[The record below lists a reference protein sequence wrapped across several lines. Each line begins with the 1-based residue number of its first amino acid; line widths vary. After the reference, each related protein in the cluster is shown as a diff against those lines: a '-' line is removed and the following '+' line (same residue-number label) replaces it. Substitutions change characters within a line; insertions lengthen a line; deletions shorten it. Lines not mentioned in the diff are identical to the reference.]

1 MNSAL
6 LIASVDAL
14 VSCRDPAEL
23 ANAVA
28 LLAQRLLVVSDACV
42 LLRGAERES
51 SNGHPAASAELAH
64 WTAEQLGVAPQ
75 SISPESPRSPAGEPR
90 SPARFAEAGRKL
102 AAGISPANVE
112 LRGVVAVML
121 AEEPTEEQRSLLGA
135 LADLAATCA
144 AQIERRAAADRQL
157 QDTRAL
163 VARGLHDLCT
173 PLNSLRLGMHLLE
186 PALTAKD
193 PAVAQRAHRAVD
205 RMASLV
211 TSMAEALGSAGS
223 TAANNTQASAA
234 ATQH

>member
-1 MNSAL
+1 MNNAL
-6 LIASVDAL
+6 LIGSVDAL
-14 VSCRDPAEL
+14 ISCRDAAEL

-42 LLRGAERES
+42 VLRGSEREF
-51 SNGHPAASAELAH
+51 SNAHPAASAELAL
-64 WTAEQLGVAPQ
+64 WTAEQLGSEPQ
-75 SISPESPRSPAGEPR
+75 STTVERPSSPP
-90 SPARFAEAGRKL
+90 PARFAEAGRKL
-102 AAGISPANVE
+102 AASITPADVA

-121 AEEPTEEQRSLLGA
+121 AQEPTEEQRSLLGA
-135 LADLAATCA
+135 LADLAATCS
-144 AQIERRAAADRQL
+144 AQLERRAAADRQL

-211 TSMAEALGSAGS
+211 TSMAEALGNGGS
-223 TAANNTQASAA
+223 SAANAGAQSSAA
-234 ATQH
+234 AAQH

>member
-6 LIASVDAL
+6 LIGSVDAL
-14 VSCRDPAEL
+14 VSCRDVAEL
-23 ANAVA
+23 ANSVA
-28 LLAQRLLVVSDACV
+28 LLAQRLLLVSDACV
-42 LLRGAERES
+42 LLRGSERES
-51 SNGHPAASAELAH
+51 TNAHPAASAELAL
-64 WTAEQLGVAPQ
+64 WTAEQLGADPQ
-75 SISPESPRSPAGEPR
+75 SHPEGSAR

-102 AAGISPANVE
+102 AASIVPAEVD

-135 LADLAATCA
+135 LADLAATCG
-144 AQIERRAAADRQL
+144 AQFERRAAADRRL

-186 PALTAKD
+186 PALSAKD
-193 PAVAQRAHRAVD
+193 PAIAQRAHRAVD

-211 TSMAEALGSAGS
+211 TSLAEALGSGGAS
-223 TAANNTQASAA
+223 SANGAHPSAA

>member
-1 MNSAL
+1 MNNAL
-6 LIASVDAL
+6 LIGSVDAL
-14 VSCRDPAEL
+14 VSCRDQAEL

-28 LLAQRLLVVSDACV
+28 LLAQRLLMVSDASV
-42 LLRGAERES
+42 LLRGPERES
-51 SNGHPAASAELAH
+51 SNGHPAGSSELAL
-64 WTAEQLGVAPQ
+64 WTAEQLGA
-75 SISPESPRSPAGEPR
+75 EPRPVSAGAAR

-102 AAGISPANVE
+102 AASITPADVE
-112 LRGVVAVML
+112 LRGVVAVTL

-135 LADLAATCA
+135 LADLAATCG

-211 TSMAEALGSAGS
+211 TSMAEALGSGGS
-223 TAANNTQASAA
+223 SSANGAHSSAA
-234 ATQH
+234 APQH

>member
-1 MNSAL
+1 MNNAL
-6 LIASVDAL
+6 LIGSLDAL

-28 LLAQRLLVVSDACV
+28 LLAQRLLMVPDACV
-42 LLRGAERES
+42 LLRGVERES
-51 SNGHPAASAELAH
+51 SNGHPAASAELAL
-64 WTAEQLGVAPQ
+64 WTAEQLGGAPQ
-75 SISPESPRSPAGEPR
+75 SVAAGTPR

-102 AAGISPANVE
+102 AASITPPDVE
-112 LRGVVAVML
+112 LRGVLAVTL

-135 LADLAATCA
+135 LADLAATCG

-211 TSMAEALGSAGS
+211 TSMAEALGSGS
-223 TAANNTQASAA
+223 PSASNGTRANVAP
-234 ATQH
+234 TQH

>member
-1 MNSAL
+1 MNNAL
-6 LIASVDAL
+6 LIGSVDAL

-42 LLRGAERES
+42 LLRGSERES
-51 SNGHPAASAELAH
+51 TNGHPAASAELAS
-64 WTAEQLGVAPQ
+64 WSAEQLGSDPQ
-75 SISPESPRSPAGEPR
+75 PIPAGTPR

-102 AAGISPANVE
+102 AASITPADVE

-135 LADLAATCA
+135 LADLAATCS
-144 AQIERRAAADRQL
+144 AQIERRTAADRQL

-211 TSMAEALGSAGS
+211 TSLAEALGSTGS
-223 TAANNTQASAA
+223 NASNGTHTSAA

>member
-1 MNSAL
+1 MNNAL
-6 LIASVDAL
+6 LIGSVDAL
-14 VSCRDPAEL
+14 VSCRDQVEL

-28 LLAQRLLVVSDACV
+28 LLAQRLLLVSDACV
-42 LLRGAERES
+42 LLRSPERDSANE
-51 SNGHPAASAELAH
+51 HPNASAELAS
-64 WTAEQLGVAPQ
+64 WTAEQLAGSPQ
-75 SISPESPRSPAGEPR
+75 QSSASTSPAPV
-90 SPARFAEAGRKL
+90 RFAETGRKL
-102 AAGISPANVE
+102 AASIVPSGGVE
-112 LRGVVAVML
+112 LRGVLSVML
-121 AEEPTEEQRSLLGA
+121 ADEPTEEQRSLLGA
-135 LADLAATCA
+135 LADLAATCS

-211 TSMAEALGSAGS
+211 TSMAEALGTSGSSASNG
-223 TAANNTQASAA
+223 AQPSAA

>member
-1 MNSAL
+1 MNNAL
-6 LIASVDAL
+6 LIGSVDAL

-42 LLRGAERES
+42 VLRGPERES
-51 SNGHPAASAELAH
+51 SNGHPAASTELAL
-64 WTAEQLGVAPQ
+64 WTAEQLGDPQ
-75 SISPESPRSPAGEPR
+75 SSAPETPRTRA
-90 SPARFAEAGRKL
+90 PARFAEAGRKL
-102 AAGISPANVE
+102 AASITPADVG

-121 AEEPTEEQRSLLGA
+121 ADEATEEQRSLLGA
-135 LADLAATCA
+135 LADLAATCG

-186 PALTAKD
+186 PALTTKD

-205 RMASLV
+205 RMAALV
-211 TSMAEALGSAGS
+211 TSMAEAIGNSGSSGANAGAHPS
-223 TAANNTQASAA
+223 AVAA
-234 ATQH
+234 QH

>member
-6 LIASVDAL
+6 LIGSVDAL

-28 LLAQRLLVVSDACV
+28 LLAQRLLLVPDACV
-42 LLRGAERES
+42 LLRGSERES
-51 SNGHPAASAELAH
+51 SNAHPAASAELAL
-64 WTAEQLGVAPQ
+64 WTAEQLGAEPQ
-75 SISPESPRSPAGEPR
+75 SSPAGGPR

-102 AAGISPANVE
+102 AASIAPADVG
-112 LRGVVAVML
+112 LRGVVAVTL
-121 AEEPTEEQRSLLGA
+121 AEEPTEEQRSLIGA
-135 LADLAATCA
+135 LADLAATCG

-157 QDTRAL
+157 QATRAL

-186 PALTAKD
+186 PALTTKD
-193 PAVAQRAHRAVD
+193 PAIAQRAHRAVD

-211 TSMAEALGSAGS
+211 TSMAEALGSDGANGS
-223 TAANNTQASAA
+223 HSSAA

>member
-1 MNSAL
+1 MNNAL
-6 LIASVDAL
+6 LIGSVDAL
-14 VSCRDPAEL
+14 VSCRDHAEL

-42 LLRGAERES
+42 VLRGAERES
-51 SNGHPAASAELAH
+51 ANAHPAASEELLN
-64 WTAEQLGVAPQ
+64 WTTEQLAGSPQHSSAETTPAPV
-75 SISPESPRSPAGEPR
+75 
-90 SPARFAEAGRKL
+90 RFDEAGRKL
-102 AAGISPANVE
+102 AASIVPAGGVE
-112 LRGVVAVML
+112 LRGVLAVVL
-121 AEEPTEEQRSLLGA
+121 ADEPTEEQRSLLGA
-135 LADLAATCA
+135 LADLAATCG

-211 TSMAEALGSAGS
+211 TSMAEALGSSGAN
-223 TAANNTQASAA
+223 AANGSQARAA